1 MKKVTAIILA
11 LVLVLALT
19 GCDGKDL
26 EEKISSAA
34 DRIEAGA
41 ESLGDKISSAADR
54 IEAGAE
60 NLGDKLSGLG
70 DKLSGASE
78 PEPEPTD
85 APEPTAEPEGAGEAA
100 PSDGDIRPEIK
111 EAIDTYEEFFREY
124 VDFMKSYD
132 ASNIGALSDYLSF
145 LEKYTDYMQKLDDLE
160 DADLNDAETI
170 YLTQATLRID
180 QMLLEVAG

>member
-1 MKKVTAIILA
+1 MKKATALFLA
-11 LVLVLALT
+11 LVLVLVLALT
-19 GCDGKDL
+19 GCDSKDL
-26 EEKISSAA
+26 EE
-34 DRIEAGA
+34 
-41 ESLGDKISSAADR
+41 KISSAADR

-60 NLGDKLSGLG
+60 NLGDKLSSLG
-70 DKLSGASE
+70 DKLSGASD

-85 APEPTAEPEGAGEAA
+85 APEPTAEPEEAEETA
-100 PSDGDIRPEIK
+100 ASNDDIRPEIK

-132 ASNIGALSDYLSF
+132 ASNIGALTDYLSF

-160 DADLNDAETI
+160 DADLTDAETI
-170 YLTQATLRID
+170 YLAQATLRID

>member
-11 LVLVLALT
+11 LVLALTLT

-26 EEKISSAA
+26 EE
-34 DRIEAGA
+34 
-41 ESLGDKISSAADR
+41 KISSAADR

-78 PEPEPTD
+78 PDPEPTD
-85 APEPTAEPEGAGEAA
+85 APEPTAAPEEAEAA
-100 PSDGDIRPEIK
+100 AASDADIRPEIK
-111 EAIDTYEEFFREY
+111 ESIDTYEEFFREY

-132 ASNIGALSDYLSF
+132 ASNIGALTDYLSF
-145 LEKYTDYMQKLDDLE
+145 LEKYTEYMQKLDDLE
-160 DADLNDAETI
+160 DADLTDAETI
-170 YLTQATLRID
+170 YFTQAMLRID
-180 QMLLEVAG
+180 QMLLEVAS

>member
-19 GCDGKDL
+19 SCSRKD
-26 EEKISSAA
+26 
-34 DRIEAGA
+34 
-41 ESLGDKISSAADR
+41 LGDKINSVADR

-60 NLGDKLSGLG
+60 NLGDKLSGVS
-70 DKLSGASE
+70 D
-78 PEPEPTD
+78 PEPTD
-85 APEPTAEPEGAGEAA
+85 APEPTEEPEPTAAPEEAEADA
-100 PSDGDIRPEIK
+100 PSDGDIQPEIK
-111 EAIDTYEEFFREY
+111 ESIDAYEEFFREY

-160 DADLNDAETI
+160 DADLNDAETV
-170 YLTQATLRID
+170 YLTQAMLRID
-180 QMLLEVAG
+180 QMLLEVAS

>member
-1 MKKVTAIILA
+1 MMKKICLTALT

-19 GCDGKDL
+19 GCDARDL
-26 EEKISSAA
+26 EKSVNRVA

-41 ESLGDKISSAADR
+41 ENLGDKINSAADR
-54 IEAGAE
+54 IATGAE

-70 DKLSGASE
+70 DKLSGATE

-85 APEPTAEPEGAGEAA
+85 APEPTAEPEESV
-100 PSDGDIRPEIK
+100 SDADIRPEIK
-111 EAIDTYEEFFREY
+111 ESIDTYEEFFREY
-124 VDFMKSYD
+124 VDFMKNYD
-132 ASNIGALSDYLSF
+132 ASNIGTLTDYLSF
-145 LEKYTDYMQKLDDLE
+145 LEKYSDYMQKLDDLE
-160 DADLNDAETI
+160 DADLTDAETI